1 MLEGDHRSGRGEAR
15 STLTGAGCAAGRL
28 PHNGVET
35 ARRSSMGGRE
45 GGKNNPAATVL
56 AVRRTSGDELRR
68 RPGRGGAW
76 PGPRPAAERKP
87 PVSPPRESDA
97 GAVKQLVFTISVFSE
112 QPYIAV
118 LALCVGKPCRD

>member
-15 STLTGAGCAAGRL
+15 STLTGAGCAAGQL

-97 GAVKQLVFTISVFSE
+97 GA
-112 QPYIAV
+112 A
-118 LALCVGKPCRD
+118 